1 MNRDPGCLGA
11 IYALVLMGGIMGMIG
26 AGLYRLAISFDDEI
40 KIGVLIIAS
49 IVIGAAILYGIDS
62 YVDRKGQYKN
72 KLDSEYKNKCSNLKE
87 IYEQKDKE
95 IAHAKDLLKERESDI
110 LRTLKDK
117 SPFNLSSLMYADV
130 KMYIFD
136 KTIQYLNTKTHPA
149 KTSAETVRLMK
160 KEARE
165 HARLYREMEY
175 KFQILLNVFP
185 ELKSY
190 IDDTSGDALS
200 SLTDSTLDDV
210 VSNYDKVRDY
220 LSDEEYERLS
230 LVERN
235 QLALDRY
242 NARPKSNWTIGV
254 EYEMYIEYWFRE
266 KKKCKTIPH
275 GSLNGLA
282 DLGRD
287 IIAEEDKD
295 GTHITYIIQCKRYSA
310 NKQIHEN
317 TICQLYGTAIEYEL
331 SHNNLFGIII
341 PILYSTTDL
350 SPMAAKF
357 AERLGVKTY
366 KTPMREY
373 PQIKCNIGQDGEKIY
388 HLPFDQQYYKVKI
401 DKAGEFYAW
410 TAKEAEDAG
419 FRRAKKYIFNE

>member
-1 MNRDPGCLGA
+1 MDDKDKVGCVLA
-11 IYALVLMGGIMGMIG
+11 ITCY
-26 AGLYRLAISFDDEI
+26 AGLSVGFMAMLNEAGLGFL
-40 KIGVLIIAS
+40 IGCTVAS
-49 IVIGAAILYGIDS
+49 ILLYYINQAAKNIKTYKKDIDCKYNKRVS
-62 YVDRKGQYKN
+62 ELESAYNKREQECKRKEEWMRYI
-72 KLDSEYKNKCSNLKE
+72 LKE
-87 IYEQKDKE
+87 EDTIIQ
-95 IAHAKDLLKERESDI
+95 
-110 LRTLKDK
+110 
-117 SPFNLSSLMYADV
+117 LSAQMYADINEWLFV
-130 KMYIFD
+130 DAENYLRYKPHPSIKGADVIKEMRE
-136 KTIQYLNTKTHPA
+136 KARSHMIQYRK
-149 KTSAETVRLMK
+149 MQYK
-160 KEARE
+160 KE
-165 HARLYREMEY
+165 
-175 KFQILLNVFP
+175 ILCNTFP
-185 ELKSY
+185 ELSQFFEDDHNESIEAIGLYSDTNDLQESY
-190 IDDTSGDALS
+190 DRRA
-200 SLTDSTLDDV
+200 
-210 VSNYDKVRDY
+210 NY
-220 LSDEEYERLS
+220 LSKDEWNNLSDTERS
-230 LVERN
+230 
-235 QLALDRY
+235 QLALERY

-331 SHNNLFGIII
+331 SHKDLFGIII

-373 PQIKCNIGQDGEKIY
+373 PQIKCNIGKDGEKIY

-410 TAKEAEDAG
+410 TVKEAEDAG